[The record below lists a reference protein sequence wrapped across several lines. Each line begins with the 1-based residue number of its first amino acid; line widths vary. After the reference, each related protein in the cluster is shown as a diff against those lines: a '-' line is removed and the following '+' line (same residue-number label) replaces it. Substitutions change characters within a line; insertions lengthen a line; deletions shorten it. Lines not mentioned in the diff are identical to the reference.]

1 MPMRRIHRTEEEH
14 SVKKIAFHLN
24 CLVHGGAERVVSNLA
39 NKFAEEGYDVYV
51 TVEWIDRD
59 EFRLDPRVHHV
70 NVGLKPEDEKK
81 GRWVKFYLRIKYLR
95 EFLKEVQP
103 DILCAFMHRPN
114 FRALTAALGLRTPVI
129 ISIRNNPAP
138 FYSSATDRFQIRWLF
153 PHAAGCVYQT
163 AEQREFFKP
172 YLQENSRV
180 ILNPVNQKYID
191 LPDPDYEYQE
201 KVVVQSSRL
210 VDFKNQAMLLRA
222 FVRVHAVHPDWSLK
236 IYGPDSEDGTKEKL
250 EKIIQE
256 NHAENWMQL
265 MGGTDRLEELI
276 PKASIYTLP
285 SNYEGMPNALMEAM
299 AMGMPC
305 ISTDCPSGAPR
316 ILIQDGRNGILI
328 PVGDEAAMAE
338 AIQKLIENPALRKS
352 LGQEARKIREIAGTD
367 EIFGQWKSY
376 MEEVIR
382 ERKGRRT

>member
-1 MPMRRIHRTEEEH
+1 MRRIHRTEVEH

-95 EFLKEVQP
+95 DFLKEVQP

-191 LPDPDYEYQE
+191 LPNPDYECQE

-328 PVGDEAAMAE
+328 PVGDEDAMAE

-367 EIFGQWKSY
+367 EIFGQWKNY

-382 ERKGRRT
+382 ERKGRKT

>member
-1 MPMRRIHRTEEEH
+1 M
-14 SVKKIAFHLN
+14 KKIAFHLN

-51 TVEWIDRD
+51 TVEWIDKD

-70 NVGLKPEDEKK
+70 NVGLKPGDEKK

-95 EFLKEVQP
+95 NFLKEVQP

-114 FRALTAALGLRTPVI
+114 FRALTAALGLRMPVI
-129 ISIRNNPAP
+129 ISIRNNPAL
-138 FYSSATDRFQIRWLF
+138 FYSGVTDRFQIRWLF

-191 LPDPDYEYQE
+191 LPDPDYEHQE

-222 FVRVHAVHPDWSLK
+222 FARVHAVHPDWSLK
-236 IYGPDSEDGTKEKL
+236 IYGPDSGDGTKEKL
-250 EKIIQE
+250 ETIIRD
-256 NHAENWMQL
+256 NHAEGWMQL

-328 PVGDEAAMAE
+328 HVGDEDAMAA
-338 AIQKLIENPALRKS
+338 AIQKLMESPALRKS

-367 EIFGQWKSY
+367 EIYGQWKRY
-376 MEEVIR
+376 MEDVIR
-382 ERKGRRT
+382 ERKGRKT

>member
-1 MPMRRIHRTEEEH
+1 M
-14 SVKKIAFHLN
+14 
-24 CLVHGGAERVVSNLA
+24 VSNLA

-95 EFLKEVQP
+95 DFLKEVQP

-191 LPDPDYEYQE
+191 LPNPDYECQE

-328 PVGDEAAMAE
+328 PVGDEDAMAE

-367 EIFGQWKSY
+367 EIFGQWKTY

-382 ERKGRRT
+382 ERKGRKT